1 MSLAD
6 LRKSYGQGALEPA
19 DLDPDPIRQFQR
31 WLEQALASGMLEPSA
46 MNLATADALGRPSA
60 RMVLLKGVGADG
72 FVFYS
77 NYASRKGRELA
88 VNPYAALTFY
98 WDALERQVRVEGRVS
113 RLSREASERYFHSR
127 PRGSQLAAAASAQ
140 SEPLESREVLEA
152 RLREL
157 EQRYPEGAPIPLPEA
172 WGGYRLAPEALEFW
186 QGRPSRLHDRFRY
199 TREGSA
205 WRLERLSP

>member
-6 LRKSYGQGALEPA
+6 LRRSYQQGALELG
-19 DLDPDPIRQFQR
+19 DLNPDPVIQFQR

-46 MNLATADALGRPSA
+46 MNLATADARGRPSA
-60 RMVLLKGVGADG
+60 RTVLLKGVGTDG

-77 NYASRKGRELA
+77 NYESRKGRELA

-140 SEPLESREVLEA
+140 SAPLESRQALEA

-157 EQRYPEGAPIPLPEA
+157 AQRYPEGAPVPLPEH

-186 QGRPSRLHDRFRY
+186 QGRPDRLHDRFRY
-199 TREGSA
+199 TLAGEA
-205 WRLERLSP
+205 WRLERLAP